1 MTTLKD
7 VANQAGLSVQTVSRI
22 LNGDNKEVWPSSIRR
37 ADKVR
42 AIAKKMN
49 FRPSATART
58 MRSKKTRMVGVLIRN
73 TADIPHTAPTNYE
86 IILGIYH
93 HLENAGYEICLV
105 HQSDIGKRSRIF
117 REKMLD
123 GLIVIGD
130 MQPAMIQE
138 IRETFN
144 QCVWV
149 DVNVYESQYCIQ
161 RDEYAAG
168 RMVGDKV
175 LEAGYDQLI
184 WLTRVRNEGVSHYS
198 AVNRFKGFEDAINSV
213 DRPIDLRSV
222 YVDDQTIA
230 ELDSV
235 LGAITPQTAVV
246 TSGATGGPLMVN
258 WAMSKGLMPGRDF
271 GLATPDDCLSLHEI
285 DSGISRV
292 HFDRLAMGQ
301 QAGKMLLD
309 QMASMSA
316 TSTMMPVRW
325 IEGFTL
331 GLTARQ

>member
-42 AIAKKMN
+42 KIAKQLN

-73 TADIPHTAPTNYE
+73 TADVPHTAPTNYE

-93 HLENAGYEICLV
+93 RLENAGYEICMV

-138 IRETFN
+138 IRETFD

-175 LEAGYDQLI
+175 FDAGYDQI
-184 WLTRVRNEGVSHYS
+184 VWLTRVRREGVAHYS
-198 AVNRFKGFEDAINSV
+198 VVDRFKGLEDAIKASG
-213 DRPIDLRSV
+213 RSIDLRSA

-230 ELDSV
+230 ELNRV
-235 LGAITPQTAVV
+235 LGPITPQTVVV
-246 TSGATGGPLMVN
+246 TSGVTGGPLMVN
-258 WAMSKGLMPGRDF
+258 WAMSKSMVPGRDF

-301 QAGKMLLD
+301 QAGMMLLD
-309 QMASMSA
+309 QLASK
-316 TSTMMPVRW
+316 PVPSSRLSGKW

-331 GLTARQ
+331 RVPD

>member
-1 MTTLKD
+1 MTLKD
-7 VANQAGLSVQTVSRI
+7 VAREAGLSVQTVSRI
-22 LNGDNKEVWPSSIRR
+22 LNGDNKEVWPSSVRR
-37 ADKVR
+37 AQKVR

-73 TADIPHTAPTNYE
+73 TTDVPHTAPTNYE
-86 IILGIYH
+86 IFLGIYH
-93 HLENAGYEICLV
+93 QLENAGYEICLV

-138 IRETFN
+138 IGETFE

-149 DVNVYESQYCIQ
+149 DVNVFDSQYCIQ

-168 RMVGDKV
+168 RMVGNKV

-184 WLTRVRNEGVSHYS
+184 WLTRVRSEGVAHYS
-198 AVNRFKGFEDAINSV
+198 SVNRFKGMEDAIKASH
-213 DRPIDLRSV
+213 RPVDLRSV

-230 ELDSV
+230 ELNGV
-235 LGAITPQTAVV
+235 LGPIKHRTAVV

-258 WAMSKGLMPGRDF
+258 WALSKGLIPGRDF

-292 HFDRLAMGQ
+292 LFDRLVMGQ

-309 QMASMSA
+309 QLASKPA
-316 TSTMMPVRW
+316 VSTMIPVEW

-331 GLTARQ
+331 GVPDRS